1 MLVEE
6 WKRKNPPIKRK
17 PITNADRVR
26 TMDIDHLIE
35 WYCRGRPCGTCPYS
49 GLKCGI
55 RDWMNQE
62 ADE

>member
-17 PITNADRVR
+17 PITNYDRIR
-26 TMDIDHLIE
+26 AMDIDHLIE
-35 WYCRGRPCGTCPYS
+35 WYCYHRQCGSCPY
-49 GLKCGI
+49 GGVECGI
-55 RDWMNQE
+55 RNWMHQE